1 MITKRPITWKAEIL
15 HRNLTTYTMEG
26 YDEHIIEVMI
36 IMAVIGGSEGRG
48 GLQGKSSF
56 YCSGP
61 CRFVRLDSG
70 RPSNDEA
77 NIY

>member
-1 MITKRPITWKAEIL
+1 ML
-15 HRNLTTYTMEG
+15 HGNLIKSIMEG
-26 YDEHIIEVMI
+26 YTEYIIEVII
-36 IMAVIGGSEGRG
+36 IMAVIGGSGGRG

-61 CRFVRLDSG
+61 CRFVRLDRG
-70 RPSNDEA
+70 RPSNDET